1 MSFLYPRTIAV
12 HRPGTEQGIGLQPY
26 SGVGASPGT
35 ASLQEQTIVS
45 GIPANIEAR
54 GLGRVKGLG
63 LLPADAPGPG
73 QWHITLPG
81 GAVADGA
88 IKDRDI
94 VIDDLGYRY
103 LVSQSLPTPLSYDL
117 VAIRLET

>member
-12 HRPGTEQGIGLQPY
+12 HRSGTEQGVGLQPY
-26 SGVGASPGT
+26 SGVGAAIGM
-35 ASLQEQTIVS
+35 AALQEQVIVA
-45 GIPANIEAR
+45 GIPANIDPR

-63 LLPADAPGPG
+63 LLPSDAPGPG
-73 QWHITLPG
+73 QWRITLPA
-81 GAVADGA
+81 GAVGDGV
-88 IKDRDI
+88 IRDRDI

-103 LVSQSLPTPLSYDL
+103 QVSQSIPTPLSYDI

>member
-1 MSFLYPRTIAV
+1 MSFLYPRVVAI
-12 HRPGTEQGIGLQPY
+12 HRPGQEPGIGLQPY
-26 SGVGASPGT
+26 SGLGTTPGT
-35 ASLQEQTIVS
+35 ASLQEQVIAS
-45 GIPANIEAR
+45 GIPANIDPR

-73 QWHITLPG
+73 QWRITLPA

-94 VIDDLGYRY
+94 LIDDLGYRY
-103 LVSQSLPTPLSYDL
+103 LISQSIPK
-117 VAIRLET
+117 